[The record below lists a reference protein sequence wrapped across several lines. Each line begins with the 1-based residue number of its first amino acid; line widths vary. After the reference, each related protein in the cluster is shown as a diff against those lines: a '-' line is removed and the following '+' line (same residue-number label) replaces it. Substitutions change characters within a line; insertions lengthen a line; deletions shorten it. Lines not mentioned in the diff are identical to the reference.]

1 MKQFPI
7 SIPTNNGNFTVPA
20 SAFSGFS
27 EGWGGASVFNFEN
40 KLSAGPDGLP
50 IYSQVFSGQTVPFN
64 IE

>member
-1 MKQFPI
+1 MCKFA
-7 SIPTNNGNFTVPA
+7 NNGNFTVPA